1 MVNGILQEFLKVFN
15 RSMTC
20 KNCKVLLFMD
30 NAPSHMI
37 PHKITNVRFHNWGK
51 AFCLPRGKMPH
62 TQLTSFV
69 TYAMHQSLA
78 YMINRNSQMLI
89 AKNVKG
95 GILLPA
101 TLKTLS
107 ISYNFFSSIS
117 CNYGSRQ
124 F

>member
-1 MVNGILQEFLKVFN
+1 MLNGILQEFLKVFN
-15 RSMTC
+15 RRMTC
-20 KNCKVLLFMD
+20 ENHKVLLFMD
-30 NAPSHMI
+30 NAPIHII
-37 PHKITNVRFHNWGK
+37 PHNITNARFHNRGK
-51 AFCLPRGKMPH
+51 AFCLPWGKMPP

-89 AKNVKG
+89 AKNVKEDV
-95 GILLPA
+95 LPTA